1 MRRLLPVALALIG
14 ALSVLPAE
22 DTASASP
29 DTAPAVPAATPASTD
44 PDLSGISTTMSKR
57 AHVRFGPNT
66 NARTACTL
74 NSGDPIEIVGPAPVP
89 GWYVIHFPQ
98 KGIVWVSEKHLV
110 AVDGGKRWKVTA
122 DGVNARDDSTLR
134 GNIVAELKLGEILED
149 RNAIKGY
156 WHAVYVPSAIAYV
169 YKSVINIPDAA
180 SIKQQQLNASKID
193 ELWQSAQQTYTQIYK
208 QISANPSAAVG
219 IDWTQLLSDLQQ
231 VAQSHPDPAIR
242 QAASRIHD
250 GIELVAAKSKAVQ
263 DTGGVN
269 SPTPTPAPTADTPP
283 VATNTG
289 GGTTAAGST
298 GAPAPA
304 DGPMHHI
311 DIDAP
316 QPLVT
321 PPQADPGVVVV
332 QPTTSA
338 PADAPIAYDAVGCV
352 TENTDYPKVNAPDVL
367 LDPNSN
373 PVAFLVP
380 KAGSTINL
388 GEYIWRWVGVKG
400 DVKDLDPALHGI
412 GRKVPLIEVDTI
424 HLVKN

>member
-14 ALSVLPAE
+14 ALSALPAE
-22 DTASASP
+22 DTAG
-29 DTAPAVPAATPASTD
+29 ATPTPSATTASTE
-44 PDLSGISTTMSKR
+44 PDLSGISTTTSKH
-57 AHVRFGPNT
+57 ANVRFGPNT
-66 NARTACTL
+66 KARIACTL
-74 NSGDPIEIVGPAPVP
+74 NTGDPIEIVGPAPVP
-89 GWYVIHFPQ
+89 DWYVIHFPQ
-98 KGIVWVSEKHLV
+98 KGMVWVSDKHLV
-110 AVDGGKRWKVTA
+110 AVDGGKRWKVTV
-122 DGVNARDDSTLR
+122 DGVNARDDATLK
-134 GNIVAELKLGEILED
+134 GNIVAELTVGEILED
-149 RNAIKGY
+149 RNAIRGS
-156 WHAVYVPSAIAYV
+156 WHAVYIPSAIAYIH
-169 YKSVINIPDAA
+169 KSVINIPDAA
-180 SIKQQQLNASKID
+180 SIQQQQANASKID
-193 ELWQSAQQTYTQIYK
+193 ALWQSAQQTYTQIYK

-219 IDWTQLLSDLQQ
+219 IDWTQLLADLQQ

-269 SPTPTPAPTADTPP
+269 SPTPTPAPTTPT
-283 VATNTG
+283 VAAGTG
-289 GGTTAAGST
+289 GGAT
-298 GAPAPA
+298 APATGGTAGATTPA

-338 PADAPIAYDAVGCV
+338 PPDAPTSYDAVGCV

-400 DVKDLDPALHGI
+400 EVKDLDPALHGI